1 MRTSITLALLAAL
14 LIIGM
19 PGQFCTAAQTAEPRA
34 SIDISGHP
42 FKGPADTPVTL
53 VVFSDYL

>member
-42 FKGPADTPVTL
+42 FKGPADAPVTL

>member
-1 MRTSITLALLAAL
+1 MRVTITLALLAIL
-14 LIIGM
+14 LITGL
-19 PGQFCTAAQTAEPRA
+19 PGAMCTAAETAQPQV

-42 FKGPADTPVTL
+42 FKGPADAPVTM

>member
-1 MRTSITLALLAAL
+1 MRPTITLALLAVL
-14 LIIGM
+14 LIIGL
-19 PGQFCTAAQTAEPRA
+19 PVQFCTAAETAEPRA

-42 FKGPADTPVTL
+42 FKGPADAPVTL

>member
-1 MRTSITLALLAAL
+1 MRVTITLALLAAL
-14 LIIGM
+14 LMVGL
-19 PGQFCTAAQTAEPRA
+19 PGAICTAAQTAQPRV

-42 FKGPADTPVTL
+42 FKGPADAPVTM